1 MSDADLQTVEDI
13 RRQVEQ
19 SLPPTL
25 VETMRAAGLSLR
37 LGSAS
42 GPIIPA
48 ISDAV
53 SFVPS
58 SSVMIDPDYADELAE
73 REQLEE
79 MVSYR
84 GDVTGIDHTI
94 FISPRARTRH
104 APRIKVAINP
114 PDSLDPG
121 ARTSSITIHDGKV
134 VAGED
139 VPTAL
144 LKQVQ
149 KFITLNRD
157 VLLDY
162 WDYRIPTNQLQERLQ
177 SIKQ

>member
-1 MSDADLQTVEDI
+1 MSDADLQTVEGI
-13 RRQVEQ
+13 RLQVEQ

-53 SFVPS
+53 SFVRS
-58 SSVMIDPDYADELAE
+58 SSVIIDPDYADELAE

-79 MVSYR
+79 MLSYR

-94 FISPRARTRH
+94 FISPR
-104 APRIKVAINP
+104 
-114 PDSLDPG
+114 
-121 ARTSSITIHDGKV
+121 
-134 VAGED
+134 
-139 VPTAL
+139 
-144 LKQVQ
+144 
-149 KFITLNRD
+149 
-157 VLLDY
+157 
-162 WDYRIPTNQLQERLQ
+162 
-177 SIKQ
+177 